1 MRQIEPPPQDRTM
14 HVQEVS
20 RNLQRLATKAICI
33 LEKKI
38 KPVPYIV
45 WEIHA
50 VTPKSLGIL
59 LVRPEDSHEKTV
71 KMKIISSFLS
81 SGPP

>member
-1 MRQIEPPPQDRTM
+1 MRQIEPPPQDRTT

-20 RNLQRLATKAICI
+20 RNLQRLATKAICM
-33 LEKKI
+33 LEKI
-38 KPVPYIV
+38 KPVPYTV

-50 VTPKSLGIL
+50 VTPKSLGAL
-59 LVRPEDSHEKTV
+59 LVRPEDSHKKTV